1 MLLTGDE
8 IMYGFKINRDLP
20 VSNAKQLENQL
31 RDAILSGK
39 LAAGTRILPTRSLA
53 ADLGIARNTVIQVYE
68 QLIAEGY
75 LESKEG
81 SGTYVAEVGRLP
93 EYPRPINRI
102 KPVNIK
108 TKTVA
113 MTKSKDV
120 ISFNAGNPD
129 INTFPRIQWAK
140 LLKETCL
147 DADSKALTYAG
158 ISGHPKLR
166 QAISTYVYRMK
177 GIECDPDQIVI
188 TSGAS
193 GGMDILAKTLSGH
206 CKKAAI
212 EDPCMDFVKN
222 VFEKLS
228 YEIYPVPVDGQG
240 MDINELRKLD
250 GIDVL
255 YVVPSHQYPI
265 GGVLPA
271 ARRVALLS
279 YAGEQNS
286 YIIEDD
292 YDSEYR
298 YKGEVLQA
306 LRYLDPERV
315 IYLGSFSKIFTPVLR
330 MGYMIL
336 PKHLLEPVW
345 KQIELS
351 NQWVNTLEQLAMA
364 EFINQKLMDKHI
376 YKMRKLYENKRIH
389 VMRCLKE
396 AFGDHIKIS
405 GEYAGLHLLISFDRD
420 LSEEDLAK
428 LAIHKVDVDFVED
441 YSLVKGKHLNQL
453 VMGYGELTKEQI
465 EDGIIRL
472 KAALAYGNIPI
483 SL

>member
-1 MLLTGDE
+1 
-8 IMYGFKINRDLP
+8 MYGLKIDRELP

-31 RDAILSGK
+31 RDAILNGK
-39 LAAGTRILPTRSLA
+39 LAAGTRILPTRSMA

-93 EYPRPINRI
+93 EYPKPMNKLKTEQINS
-102 KPVNIK
+102 KVVNLK
-108 TKTVA
+108 AKTVA
-113 MTKSKDV
+113 SPKYKDV

-129 INTFPRIQWAK
+129 VNAFPRIQWAR

-147 DADSKALTYAG
+147 DADNNSFTYAG
-158 ISGHPKLR
+158 INGHLKLR

-177 GIECDPDQIVI
+177 GIVCDPEQIVI
-188 TSGAS
+188 TSGAA
-193 GGMDILAKTLSGH
+193 GGMDILAKTLCGH

-222 VFEKLS
+222 IFEKLD
-228 YEIYPVPVDGQG
+228 YEISPITVDGQG
-240 MDINELRKLD
+240 MDINDLKKTD
-250 GIDVL
+250 GIDVV
-255 YVVPSHQYPI
+255 YVVPSHQYPM

-279 YAGEQNS
+279 YANEQNA

-315 IYLGSFSKIFTPVLR
+315 IYLGSFSKIFTPILR

-336 PKHLLEPVW
+336 PKHLLEPVL

-389 VMRCLKE
+389 VIKCLE
-396 AFGDHIKIS
+396 DAFGEHIKIS
-405 GEYAGLHLLISFDRD
+405 GEYAGLHLLISFDRELTEAD
-420 LSEEDLAK
+420 RVRFAS
-428 LAIHKVDVDFVED
+428 HRVDIDFVED
-441 YSLVKGKHLNQL
+441 YALIKGKHSNRL
-453 VMGYGELTKEQI
+453 VLGYGELTHEQI
-465 EDGIIRL
+465 EEGILRL
-472 KAALAYGNIPI
+472 KTALGYGNIPI